1 MKAGPRT
8 AACSKSD
15 ARNRLAHAVAYHET
29 ASLVVDD
36 ESINGLPSVAASL
49 AVLAGIAASD
59 AVCCNA
65 LGRRPRGQDH
75 AEALRLLATIP
86 HTGAA
91 MAKLLAKLLAS
102 KDSAHHGTAFIS
114 MPDTT
119 RLLRSA
125 AQLIDHA
132 RNALDT

>member
-8 AACSKSD
+8 AACTKSD

-29 ASLVVDD
+29 ATLVIDD
-36 ESINGLPSVAASL
+36 KSTDGLPSVAASL
-49 AVLAGIAASD
+49 AVLSGIAASD
-59 AVCCNA
+59 AVCCYV

-75 AEALRLLATIP
+75 VEALRLLATIP
-86 HTGAA
+86 HNGAA

-102 KDSAHHGTAFIS
+102 KNSAHYGTNFIS
-114 MPDTT
+114 APDAT

-125 AQLIDHA
+125 DQLIEHA
-132 RNALDT
+132 RNVLAN